1 MGGPDCRVCRCGSA
15 VRRGVTLILD
25 SGGLTALAGERAKLA
40 ELRRRGLWPAQVPSV
55 VLTEALTGDHRKD
68 FMTNRILRACQVR
81 DVGELMARTAARMRT
96 ATGRAGSISAVDAV
110 VAAIA
115 VSKPESIVLT
125 SDSDNL
131 TALADTAPRSIV
143 IVRV

>member
-1 MGGPDCRVCRCGSA
+1 MGRPGCRVCKRGSA

-68 FMTNRILRACQVR
+68 FTTNRILRACQVR

-96 ATGRAGSISAVDAV
+96 ATGRAGSISAVDAI
-110 VAAIA
+110 VAAHA
-115 VSKPESIVLT
+115 ASSPESIVLT
-125 SDSDNL
+125 SDPEDL
-131 TALADTAPRSIV
+131 TALADTAPQSIV
-143 IVRV
+143 VVRM